1 MLAALMHL
9 LNQRDNRASCSC
21 SVVILTGN
29 EISLNSYSL
38 WRSQNEPYV
47 VLAQIWWLFVFRLDV
62 GCWTRDIL

>member
-1 MLAALMHL
+1 MLADLMHL
-9 LNQRDNRASCSC
+9 LNQRDNRAPCSC

-47 VLAQIWWLFVFRLDV
+47 VLAQI
-62 GCWTRDIL
+62 